1 MTQSKTKVI
10 GITGGISTGKS
21 TVTKILRKKG
31 FKVIDADVISR
42 AVLNIDEE
50 AYCKVVKFFS
60 RDILNDDKTINR
72 KLLGEKIFKDKI
84 LRKKLNSITHPV
96 IMKIIKEEIDLNYN
110 EDILFLD
117 IPLLIEIYESL
128 DKYDIYIDEIWL
140 IYCDK
145 ETQIKRLMKRDEITL
160 ESARLKVNAQMDI
173 EEKKKYADKIIY
185 NTKDK
190 EQLEK
195 DIENLLNKMYKYWG

>member
-72 KLLGEKIFKDKI
+72 KLLGEKIFKDKT

-195 DIENLLNKMYKYWG
+195 DIENLLEQDV